1 MKKYLTKILF
11 AALPFVF
18 SGILAGAPLDGL
30 PLEVSRSAERDLLRE
45 RIQEQAQLEIRKS
58 TVELNISI
66 ENYLGLY
73 SDIDYY
79 SPVEEIAL
87 LTSEEDTKPVG
98 PLPSII
104 LIATLDNAVRAS
116 ISVFKLLI

>member
-1 MKKYLTKILF
+1 MKKYLAKILF

-45 RIQEQAQLEIRKS
+45 RIQEQAQLEIRKLTEDLS
-58 TVELNISI
+58 ISI
-66 ENYLGLY
+66 ENHLGLY
-73 SDIDYY
+73 SDTDYY
-79 SPVEEIAL
+79 SPAEEIAL
-87 LTSEEDTKPVG
+87 LTSEEDLGSTGQFPA
-98 PLPSII
+98 II
-104 LIATLDNAVRAS
+104 LITTLDNAVRAS

>member
-18 SGILAGAPLDGL
+18 YVILAGAPLDGL

-79 SPVEEIAL
+79 SPAEEIAL
-87 LTSEEDTKPVG
+87 VASVEDTKPVG

-104 LIATLDNAVRAS
+104 LIATLDNALRANL
-116 ISVFKLLI
+116 SVFKLLI